1 MTVRSEDRDGVRV
14 LSLARPPVNA
24 LVFALV
30 RARGAACESAADAP
44 CTALVLTGIP
54 GVFSAG
60 IDTKRLA
67 VYDAR
72 VAASGAFR
80 LGLTEAAAAGV
91 PFPAGPLSRSGP
103 SQRSVRLIPIAS

>member
-1 MTVRSEDRDGVRV
+1 VTVRSEDRDGVRV

-24 LVFALV
+24 LDFALV
-30 RARGAACESAADAP
+30 RALGAACESAADAP

-67 VYDAR
+67 VYDA
-72 VAASGAFR
+72 
-80 LGLTEAAAAGV
+80 V